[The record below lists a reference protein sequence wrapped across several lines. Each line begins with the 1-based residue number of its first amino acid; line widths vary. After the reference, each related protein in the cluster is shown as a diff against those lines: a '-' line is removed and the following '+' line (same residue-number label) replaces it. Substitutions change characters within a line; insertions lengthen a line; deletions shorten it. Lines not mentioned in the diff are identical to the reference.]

1 MTALACKLGLAAAIC
16 VAAIAGAGMVVAWD
30 GEAGRDTAAL
40 MQPAAVPTP
49 QPAVPAQRE
58 YPAPVAMP
66 YVEPGQLTATPPAA
80 SQPSRISAQYP
91 RHSGR

>member
-1 MTALACKLGLAAAIC
+1 MACKLGLAAAIC
-16 VAAIAGAGMVVAWD
+16 VAAIAGVGMVVAWD
-30 GEAGRDTAAL
+30 GDPGRATGPLVQQAAAPAPTAAA
-40 MQPAAVPTP
+40 PV
-49 QPAVPAQRE
+49 QRE

-66 YVEPGQLTATPPAA
+66 YVEPEELIAAPPPT